1 MMIFEISLKHV
12 TILEILWPVSGLIYG
27 LIITLNTTYSSWPVY
42 GLIVLITEFLTI
54 IVCGSDC

>member
-27 LIITLNTTYSSWPVY
+27 LI
-42 GLIVLITEFLTI
+42 VLITEFLTI